1 MATASITQAKNG
13 LSALLDRVKAGESVI
28 ITDRGVPIARI
39 EPIQRTDDW
48 DARMAKL
55 VAEGKV
61 TVGSGP
67 QGEDLLRALR
77 AIPRPTVPE
86 GMSVLEALLEERES
100 GW

>member
-61 TVGSGP
+61 IPGNGMP
-67 QGEDLLRALR
+67 ADELLRRMR
-77 AIPRPTVPE
+77 AIERPKLPE
-86 GMSVLEALLEERES
+86 GASLLEAVLEERES